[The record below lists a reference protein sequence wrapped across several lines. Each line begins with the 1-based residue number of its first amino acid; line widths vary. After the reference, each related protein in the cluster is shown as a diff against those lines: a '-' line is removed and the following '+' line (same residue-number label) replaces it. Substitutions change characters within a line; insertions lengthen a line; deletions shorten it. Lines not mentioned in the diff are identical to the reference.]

1 VHYQNRISLMSD
13 VPFGAR
19 VRTLRLAHVLTQ
31 RELAERADVVPVNRV
46 ENAPPGADLALTS
59 TIRKL
64 ARALKGR
71 PQSLV
76 APEAAD

>member
-1 VHYQNRISLMSD
+1 MPEN

-31 RELAERADVVPVNRV
+31 RELAERAGVVPDTVNRV
-46 ENAPPGADLALTS
+46 ENAPPGAELPRQS

-64 ARALKGR
+64 ARALKVS

-76 APEAAD
+76 APEVTD